1 MLRPEQI
8 EKEIRGNKGPLAQAG
23 IIVPDYNGYSIC
35 RVPGFIRSLFSNGEN
50 SAGPLNTV
58 SPVPTARK
66 VLFILL
72 DGVGYLYLKD
82 ILDRFPDM
90 YLNRLIKR
98 GGLIPITSVFP
109 ASTAT
114 AISSYST
121 GLTPQRHGMLGYR
134 LYLKETSA
142 ITNMI
147 RLSLIGNRDGN
158 SAIAAGIDVDT
169 FLGVPTIY
177 EQLNQIGVETH
188 IVLDRRISKSGLST
202 LLYRG
207 AQNLHPTVS
216 FSDMLVVTRRL
227 LKRSQ
232 GETFFSLYWDSI
244 DALGHTYGPWT
255 EEVTGELRAIDAALE
270 RELAGG
276 MDDTLLIISSDHGFM
291 TMEETDYLNISDYPP
306 LEQALLLPPVGDTRG
321 AYLFVREGRK
331 KEVSEFLNDNF
342 EGDLLCLDSRWALR
356 TGLFGSGEQKREIYD
371 RIGDLVVIATGAR
384 ALYYPYKGSTK
395 LKGMHGGVTPEEM
408 LVPLIVRGPEKEEN

>member
-1 MLRPEQI
+1 MDMLRPEQI

-58 SPVPTARK
+58 SPVPTAKK

-306 LEQALLLPPVGDTRG
+306 LEQALLLPPGGV
-321 AYLFVREGRK
+321 
-331 KEVSEFLNDNF
+331 
-342 EGDLLCLDSRWALR
+342 
-356 TGLFGSGEQKREIYD
+356 
-371 RIGDLVVIATGAR
+371 
-384 ALYYPYKGSTK
+384 
-395 LKGMHGGVTPEEM
+395 HGGRIYLSERVGKRKFPSS
-408 LVPLIVRGPEKEEN
+408 